1 MPRQLR
7 TEWAFDTSQFTPH
20 QFQARSLLSVSFN
33 VMWNWMRTHFISFR
47 RSVQEHGLSWVI
59 IRIGIEYHDRVTYF
73 DADGFEA
80 VVEKVTLRRD
90 RMLEFH
96 VEFRI
101 PGKRIA
107 TGTIV
112 LLAVKVG
119 DQDSLSALPGKVDR
133 KLVDLLAPDEIHST
147 VPERVVPSILD
158 KIQRYGTPLAEGLY
172 PFTVHRHLCEVADQ
186 WCFVEL
192 AGLVGAGRE
201 SLVAAHPSKG
211 TDLLRGL
218 SEPMKSL
225 RAELRHAY
233 FLFDEGRV
241 ETTSYALGDRA
252 YFVHRLLGAAANREP
267 YATVIEEF

>member
-20 QFQARSLLSVSFN
+20 QFQARSFLSVSFN

-47 RSVQEHGLSWVI
+47 RSIQEHGLSWVI
-59 IRIGIEYHDRVTYF
+59 IRTEIDYHDRVGYF

-80 VVEKVTLRRD
+80 VIENVALRRN

-107 TGTIV
+107 TGKIL
-112 LLAVKVG
+112 LLAVKVA
-119 DQDSLSALPGKVDR
+119 DPDSLSALPGKVNDE
-133 KLVDLLAPDEIHST
+133 LVNLLSPDEIQPT
-147 VPERVVPSILD
+147 VPARVVPSILE
-158 KIQRYGTPLAEGLY
+158 KIQQDGIPIAEGLY

-201 SLVAAHPSKG
+201 SLVTAHPSKSA
-211 TDLLRGL
+211 DLLRGL
-218 SEPMKSL
+218 SEPMKCL

-233 FLFDEGRV
+233 FLFDQGRV
-241 ETTSYALGDRA
+241 ETTSYTLGERV
-252 YFVHRLLGAAANREP
+252 YFVHRLLGGAVNQEP